1 MSTVHG
7 KSNALRAVLAAAL
20 VTALA
25 APSSGR
31 AGEGGAAPGAPEEPA
46 WEWGPSILLYL
57 VPGEPAYLQP
67 TLTVD
72 RGALHLEGR
81 YNYEARD
88 TGSAWVGWNLSFGEE
103 LKLGLTP
110 MVGGVFG
117 QMRGIAPGLTLTL
130 EWGPVALWSQSEY
143 VFDLG
148 DSSQSFFYVWTE
160 LSVTGPD
167 WLRVGVVLQRTRAFQ
182 TSTEVQGGPLVGLS
196 FWKLS
201 ATAYLFAPGQDDQF
215 VVVAL
220 AGSF

>member
-7 KSNALRAVLAAAL
+7 KSNALGAVLAAAL
-20 VTALA
+20 VAALA
-25 APSSGR
+25 TPSPGR
-31 AGEGGAAPGAPEEPA
+31 AGEGAAAPEAPA
-46 WEWGPSILLYL
+46 WEWGPSLLLYL
-57 VPGEPAYLQP
+57 VPGETAYLQP

-117 QMRGIAPGLTLTL
+117 QMGGIAPGFTLTL
-130 EWGPVALWSQSEY
+130 EWGPLALWSQSEY

-148 DSSQSFFYVWTE
+148 DSSRSFLYAWSE

-182 TSTEVQGGPLVGLS
+182 TTTEVQGGPLIGMS

-215 VVVAL
+215 VVLSL